1 MASQGET
8 LREKASRLMNEYEA
22 LGARPGGES
31 AYAEAMTIYQQL
43 LGEHPDDARLHLEYG
58 YLQECNG
65 RNLIR
70 AAAGCYERAIELDP
84 GWDKPHDQLI
94 FARSALHESERV
106 IELYK
111 QRLAAAPDQIREYR
125 FLAGAYLR
133 SGALD
138 EASRVIAAGRKLEP
152 DDDMLLAAEAELL
165 DASGRREEALAA
177 WRTLKQRDPD
187 DLSPYFMSAFTLEAL
202 GRYQEAAAD
211 GATSSAGWK
220 NTTTPCTPPGR
231 RRCSKGSKPNSP
243 PPRVAATDRLHAA
256 YLRQG
261 VAAIYQ
267 RTGAAMPAHRGNPR
281 RYGPYPDATY
291 ADPPTAQRRDR
302 LPNLGGFVPLRRS
315 KRNRTGG
322 YVRYRGRP
330 RSVDSWRGAS

>member
-31 AYAEAMTIYQQL
+31 AYAEAMTTYQQL
-43 LGEHPDDARLHLEYG
+43 LGEHPGDARLHLEYG
-58 YLQECNG
+58 YLQECHG

-84 GWDKPHDQLI
+84 GWDKPHYQLI

-138 EASRVIAAGRKLEP
+138 EAGRVIAAGRTLEP
-152 DDDMLLAAEAELL
+152 GDDMLLAAEAELL

-177 WRTLKQRDPD
+177 WRTLKQRDPE

-202 GRYQEAAAD
+202 GRYQEAAAEWRYLISWLE
-211 GATSSAGWK
+211 THN
-220 NTTTPCTPPGR
+220 NTVHTTWPKEML
-231 RRCSKGSKPNSP
+231 KGSKPNSP
-243 PPRVAATDRLHAA
+243 PPRVPATDRLHAA
-256 YLRQG
+256 YLRQA
-261 VAAIYQ
+261 VAIYQ
-267 RTGAAMPAHRGNPR
+267 RIGATMPAASRKPSQIR
-281 RYGPYPDATY
+281 ALSDATY

-302 LPNLGGFVPLRRS
+302 WPNLGGFVPLRRG
-315 KRNRTGG
+315 KRSRTDRRIRI
-322 YVRYRGRP
+322 VKR
-330 RSVDSWRGAS
+330 

>member
-22 LGARPGGES
+22 RGARPAGES
-31 AYAEAMTIYQQL
+31 AYAEAMTTYQQL

-58 YLQECNG
+58 YLQECHG
-65 RNLIR
+65 KNLIR

-84 GWDKPHDQLI
+84 GWDKPHYQLI

-125 FLAGAYLR
+125 FLAGAHLR

-138 EASRVIAAGRKLEP
+138 EAGRVIAAGRKLEP

-177 WRTLKQRDPD
+177 WRTLKQRDPED
-187 DLSPYFMSAFTLEAL
+187 SKHSADIRRL
-202 GRYQEAAAD
+202 RPN

-220 NTTTPCTPPGR
+220 HTTTPCTPPGR

-243 PPRVAATDRLHAA
+243 PPRVPATDRLHAA
-256 YLRQG
+256 YLRQA
-261 VAAIYQ
+261 VAIYQ
-267 RTGAAMPAHRGNPR
+267 RIGAAMPRCIEETLADTGLIRTQLTQTLPPHSGATD
-281 RYGPYPDATY
+281 GPIWA
-291 ADPPTAQRRDR
+291 ASCRSAEANAVVRI
-302 LPNLGGFVPLRRS
+302 GGS
-315 KRNRTGG
+315 GSSS
-322 YVRYRGRP
+322 GRQPQP
-330 RSVDSWRGAS
+330 RSVT